1 VAHIGRG
8 SYFLSRWISTF
19 FVFTKR
25 S

>member
-1 VAHIGRG
+1 VAHIGQW

-19 FVFTKR
+19 FAFTKR